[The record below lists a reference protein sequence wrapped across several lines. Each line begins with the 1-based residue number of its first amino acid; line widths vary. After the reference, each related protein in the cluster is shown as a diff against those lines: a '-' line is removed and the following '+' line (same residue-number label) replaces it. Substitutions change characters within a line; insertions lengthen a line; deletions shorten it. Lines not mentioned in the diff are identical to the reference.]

1 VKSISIWTGRK
12 TDVDEMN
19 KNNAHKIVLLILG
32 MGKIAKNVYLFFSL
46 YISLIFYQTATVA
59 KCVQKV

>member
-12 TDVDEMN
+12 PDVDEMN

-46 YISLIFYQTATVA
+46 YISYFF
-59 KCVQKV
+59 